1 MSFER
6 LLRIVRT
13 ASFGLAALYAA
24 LFSGSALV
32 LGAVVYW
39 TVQASLERQMADRI
53 DAEIDLLQQE
63 YRSEGLQELVKEV
76 NERTAYFPAL
86 NYLVLDANDNRL
98 TGNLPKMPEN
108 LGWADIATEGNGQA
122 VEKQFR
128 VKTIVLGHGIRLAVG
143 DDLEPFTQIQKAF
156 LQALGSVLLVS
167 LLLTLSGGL
176 LLSRG
181 FLSRVDA
188 ITQTAEAIIAG
199 KLSSRVPIRGT
210 NDHFDRLS
218 STLNRMLDRINTLV
232 ETLSHVSAEIAHALR
247 TPLGRLRQKLEAV
260 RSDVVR
266 KSQDER
272 TIDAAIA
279 ESETILDTFSA
290 LLRIAQIE
298 AATCRRGFGRVDVSL
313 LFSTIAD
320 AYSAAAEDEGKQLV
334 SSIESRL
341 LGWGDRD
348 LLTEMLANLVD
359 NAIRHT
365 PKGTRIEL
373 SLKKSG
379 SKLIACLA
387 DDGPGIPPEDR
398 ANVFRRFYR
407 LERSRTTPGSG
418 LGLALVAAVAEMHA
432 IEIRLEDN
440 EPGLRISLVLE
451 AHQQFEASTAKELG
465 EGAACYACP
474 NGG

>member
-24 LFSGSALV
+24 LFSGSALL
-32 LGAVVYW
+32 LGAVVYS
-39 TVQASLERQMADRI
+39 TVQGSLERQMADRI

-63 YRSEGLQELVKEV
+63 YRSEGLQELVREV

-86 NYLVLDANDNRL
+86 NYLVLDANGNRL
-98 TGNLPKMPEN
+98 TGNLPMMPKN
-108 LGWADIATEGNGQA
+108 VGWSDVVTEGSGQ
-122 VEKQFR
+122 VSEKQFR
-128 VKTIVLGHGIRLAVG
+128 AKSIVLGDGVRLAVA
-143 DDLEPFTQIQKAF
+143 DDLGPFAQIQEAF
-156 LQALGSVLLVS
+156 LQALGSVVLVY

-199 KLSSRVPIRGT
+199 KLSSRIALRGT
-210 NDHFDRLS
+210 DDHFDRLS

-232 ETLSHVSAEIAHALR
+232 ESLSHISTEIAHALR
-247 TPLGRLRQKLEAV
+247 TPLGRLRQKLEAA
-260 RSDVVR
+260 RRCARRNDR
-266 KSQDER
+266 KDAL
-272 TIDAAIA
+272 IDAAIV

-298 AATCRRGFGRVDVSL
+298 GATRYRGFRQIDLSL
-313 LFSTIAD
+313 VFHTVAD
-320 AYSAAAEDEGKQLV
+320 AYSAAAEDEGKQLLAE
-334 SSIESRL
+334 IEPGL
-341 LGWGDRD
+341 LGWGDHD
-348 LLTEMLANLVD
+348 LITEMLANLLD

-365 PKGTRIEL
+365 PNGTRIEL

-379 SKLIACLA
+379 GKLIACLA
-387 DDGPGIPPEDR
+387 DSGPGIPHEDR

-440 EPGLRISLVLE
+440 DPGLRISLVLE
-451 AHQQFEASTAKELG
+451 AHQRFEVSTAQEVG
-465 EGAACYACP
+465 GGAACYACP